1 MYLKRILL
9 IVLFIGLLVGG
20 LFAFMVYRTFFS
32 PNTSFD
38 MEEVY
43 VYIPTDTEY
52 PELRELVAPYLE
64 DLDAFDAVAR
74 RKQYAG
80 NVKPGKYPIL
90 KGMNNNEIVNALRS
104 RNTPVRVSF
113 NNQETA
119 AALAG
124 RVAQQIEADSGALLE
139 AFTEPRYLA
148 ENGWTEDQTLVPFI
162 PNSYEF
168 YWNTSAEAFRDR
180 MVQEYRRFWT
190 DERDGKAQRQ
200 GLSREEVISL
210 AAIVQKETAKADERP
225 RVAGLYLNRIRQG
238 IPLQADPTIIFAI
251 KKATGNYDTVIKRV
265 LYRDLELDSPY
276 NTYKN
281 KGVPPGPI
289 FMPDISAV
297 DAVLNP
303 ENHRYLFMVA
313 DTENF
318 GYHIFAETLAQHNR
332 NKVQYVRWLNAN
344 DIRR

>member
-1 MYLKRILL
+1 MKLRRILM
-9 IVLFIGLLVGG
+9 VLLGLVLVAGG
-20 LFAFMVYRTFFS
+20 GMAFLVYRTFFS
-32 PNTSFD
+32 PNTAFES
-38 MEEVY
+38 EEVFI
-43 VYIPTDTEY
+43 YIPTGTEY
-52 PELRELVAPYLE
+52 PELRALVAPYLV
-64 DLDAFDAVAR
+64 DSDAFDAVAR
-74 RKQYAG
+74 RKQYSD
-80 NVKPGKYPIL
+80 NIRPGKYPIL

-113 NNQETA
+113 NNQESP

-124 RVAQQIEADSGALLE
+124 RVAQQIEADSGALL
-139 AFTEPRYLA
+139 AAITHPDYLA
-148 ENGWTEDQTLVPFI
+148 ENGWTEDQTLIPYI

-190 DERDGKAQRQ
+190 EERVGKARRQ
-200 GLSREEVISL
+200 GLSPEEAISL
-210 AAIVQKETAKADERP
+210 AAIVQKETAKVDERP
-225 RVAGLYLNRIRQG
+225 RVAGLYLNRIKQG

-251 KKATGNYDTVIKRV
+251 KKETGNYDTIIKRV

-289 FMPDISAV
+289 FMPDISSV
-297 DAVLNP
+297 EAVLNP
-303 ENHRYLFMVA
+303 ESHRYLYMVA

-318 GYHIFAETLAQHNR
+318 GYHLFAESLAQHNR